1 MVKLRILGPALALL
15 AGTCLT
21 AAAGAPARPTVP
33 QRPNILLIVADDLGY
48 SDIGAFGGEI
58 ATPNLDRLARAGVR
72 FTDFHAAPACSPT
85 RAMLL
90 TGRDHHAAG
99 LGTMAE
105 FTDSAQRG
113 RPGYEGY
120 LKLKMPTIAS
130 ALSARGYYTAMAGK
144 WHLGYAEEQSPR
156 AHGFARSFA
165 LLDGAGN
172 HYGIDQ
178 SAKWRSV
185 GIGVGSQYR
194 EDGKAT
200 TFPEGAYSSDLF
212 TEKLIGY
219 LASPARSHR
228 PFFAYLA
235 FTAPHW
241 PLQAP
246 ADVVAKYAGKYDDG
260 PMALRE
266 RRLKRMKELGIVA
279 PDVRPFQPLG
289 VADWATLP
297 AGQQRVEAR
306 KMEIYAAMV
315 DRLDQNVG
323 RLLNALSRSGD
334 LKNTIIIFLSDNG
347 PDGGGGAPAL
357 HAPQVQAALGID
369 NSLANMGRA
378 NSFLTYG
385 AGWAQAGSAPFN
397 RFKGYTTEGGTR
409 VPAFISGAGVKW
421 HGISRALT
429 HVTDL
434 MPTAIALAAGRG
446 AGAKAPATEGRSLM
460 PLLRDPRIAQVRRS
474 GDAIGEELFFG
485 RSLREGK
492 WKALYPAPP
501 RPPTIFGS
509 KERRWQLYDLSAD
522 PGETRDLAA
531 EHPALLARLVKRWDA
546 YARRNKVILHPA
558 DTD

>member
-1 MVKLRILGPALALL
+1 MVKRRLLGAALALL
-15 AGTCLT
+15 AGTGLT
-21 AAAGAPARPTVP
+21 AVAGARSPAAPSP

-58 ATPNLDRLARAGVR
+58 ATPNLDRLAQAGVR
-72 FTDFHAAPACSPT
+72 FADFHAAPACSPT

-105 FTDSAQRG
+105 FTDPAQRG

-144 WHLGYAEEQSPR
+144 WHLGYAEKQSPK

-178 SAKWRSV
+178 TAQWRSV
-185 GIGVGSQYR
+185 GIGVGTQYR
-194 EDGKAT
+194 EDGRLT

-219 LASPARSHR
+219 LTSPARAHR

-246 ADVVAKYAGKYDDG
+246 ADVVAKYSGKYDDG

-266 RRLKRMKELGIVA
+266 RRLKRMKELGIVP
-279 PDVRPFQPLG
+279 PDVRPFQPLA
-289 VADWATLP
+289 VEDWTTLS
-297 AGQQRVEAR
+297 AERRRVEAR

-323 RLLNALSRSGD
+323 RLLASLSRSGD
-334 LKNTIIIFLSDNG
+334 LGNTIVVFLSDNG

-357 HAPQVQAALGID
+357 HDPRTQASLGID
-369 NSLANMGRA
+369 NSLENMGRA
-378 NSFLTYG
+378 HSFLTYG

-409 VPAFISGAGVKW
+409 VPAFISGAGVTW
-421 HGISRALT
+421 HGISHALT
-429 HVTDL
+429 HVTDM
-434 MPTAIALAAGRG
+434 MPTALALAAGPASSAR
-446 AGAKAPATEGRSLM
+446 KPATEGRSLV
-460 PLLRDPRIAQVRRS
+460 PLLRDARIAQVRQP
-474 GDAIGEELFFG
+474 DEAIGEELFFG
-485 RSLREGK
+485 RSLRAGQ
-492 WKALYPAPP
+492 WKAVYPAPT
-501 RPPTIFGS
+501 RPPTMLSDTDG
-509 KERRWQLYDLSAD
+509 RWHLYDLSVD

-531 EHPALLARLVKRWDA
+531 EHTDILAGLVRHWHD
-546 YARRNKVILHPA
+546 YARRNDVVLHPA
-558 DTD
+558 AD